1 MSNKDIKNSNLV
13 DECNNIDKSKDN
25 ISIFK
30 LSSLKSKE
38 IILTD
43 LNNFNLDFSKEK
55 SKLKYIINIQE
66 SSNKNDN

>member
-1 MSNKDIKNSNLV
+1 MYV
-13 DECNNIDKSKDN
+13 HECNTIKDKSKDN
-25 ISIFK
+25 ISIFN

-55 SKLKYIINIQE
+55 SKLNFINVGQSYNIIDSKLISE
-66 SSNKNDN
+66 